1 MSDPVPFLSSYD
13 PVCDSRSMSGHIIAA
28 KGRAC
33 NPSGSEKRAPG
44 DCEAAVKAESVL
56 NAVLGKA
63 IINRT
68 DG

>member
-1 MSDPVPFLSSYD
+1 
-13 PVCDSRSMSGHIIAA
+13 MSGHIIAA
-28 KGRAC
+28 KERAC

-44 DCEAAVKAESVL
+44 DGEAAVKAESVL